1 MVYPITKVMKCV
13 FEKTNGSACEANAMA
28 GSQYCFHHNPAISAK
43 VKKLAQAKGGQ
54 ANKIMVKEPLPPL
67 KIGAS
72 KDIVLLLEDTIAR
85 VRSGEMDL
93 KIATT
98 IGYLSG
104 HLIKAFEVSY
114 LEERVIKIENIVE
127 QRYHA

>member
-1 MVYPITKVMKCV
+1 MKCI
-13 FEKTNGSACEANAMA
+13 FEKTNGNNCEANAMTE
-28 GSQYCFHHNPAISAK
+28 SQYCFHHNPAISTE

-54 ANKIMVKEPLPPL
+54 ANKIIVKEPLPPL
-67 KIGAS
+67 KITDT
-72 KDIVLLLEDTIAR
+72 KDIVMLLEDTIAH

-104 HLIKAFEVSY
+104 HLIKAFEISY
-114 LEERVIKIENIVE
+114 LEERVIKIESIIE

>member
-1 MVYPITKVMKCV
+1 MKCI
-13 FEKTNGSACEANAMA
+13 FEKTNGNTCEANAMA
-28 GSQYCFHHNPAISAK
+28 EGQYCFHHNPAISAE
-43 VKKLAQAKGGQ
+43 VKKLTQAKGGQ

-67 KIGAS
+67 KVSAT
-72 KDIVLLLEDTIAR
+72 KDIVVLLEDTIAR

-104 HLIKAFEVSY
+104 HLIKAFEISE
-114 LEERVIKIENIVE
+114 LEGRIEAIE
-127 QRYHA
+127 KAILEKKTTTR